1 MSEKG
6 CLEIRLKPCMEV
18 IENLIHFLNIY
29 LNIVKVEMGQTM
41 LKYMIAR
48 SSI

>member
-29 LNIVKVEMGQTM
+29 CKGRNGSHYVEVHDC
-41 LKYMIAR
+41 
-48 SSI
+48 